1 MPQNPVVTP
10 QIISAAGTDVV
21 HISVVGTVDFDKNAV
36 LERSTVGVCRRPIT
50 LELLAVGLESDQI
63 RGFHLMRLSGSR
75 VLLIFQD
82 IQVRSRVVEL
92 SALDNWFE
100 SVLVWSPRACKSNQ
114 RVWLT
119 MYGIPVH
126 AWVDRTF
133 ENIPSIWGNF
143 VRIDG
148 ETSDA
153 VSFERARV
161 LIETDWLCNIDEV
174 VDLEVEGENFEV
186 RIVETDRGAVQFER
200 VDVVVSK
207 SEEVDERQE
216 EEVKSDEISLCVVAV
231 QDTNQVGLENVQS
244 LLEEQDS
251 AVVATI
257 NVALNDG
264 VDGWDQNEAG
274 LELGLCSNAMDKD
287 TEVVQYQGDSRKVRS
302 LSEIMFHCCPP
313 EERLIDSQRLAK
325 KLQGHARKTKS
336 KRFANASL
344 SDSDFERRKSVILH
358 EARETLQLWKLL
370 GATTIGNEEETKLEA
385 IDASLVCKLWISDT
399 FEFLFCPTEGRSG
412 GVLMVW
418 DEAVLLCK
426 SHLLGGHLFGCM
438 GDGHKRLGLAV
449 YLALQAGRHPWCIV
463 GDFNVVRTVEERQGM
478 VSLARG
484 MCEFNEFIEDLD
496 LADLP
501 LKGYRFTWFGSG
513 NKCSRVDRFLLSV
526 EWLEAFRVM
535 DETDWG
541 PKPFRFINAWV
552 DNPHNVQRMGI
563 EWGKLSESF
572 TTGDVLSKFRTMRQ
586 FLRVWNAKE
595 FGSIDDQIESYELL
609 LDGLDDRVARGEA
622 DTHFFHRTA
631 RIRGMRN
638 LISGGSGRL
647 QPDLNFRLLSVSQ
660 AANLEMVYSEHEVSD

>member
-133 ENIPSIWGNF
+133 ENIPSIW
-143 VRIDG
+143 
-148 ETSDA
+148 
-153 VSFERARV
+153 
-161 LIETDWLCNIDEV
+161 
-174 VDLEVEGENFEV
+174 DLEVEGENFEV

-264 VDGWDQNEAG
+264 VDG
-274 LELGLCSNAMDKD
+274 
-287 TEVVQYQGDSRKVRS
+287 VVV
-302 LSEIMFHCCPP
+302 
-313 EERLIDSQRLAK
+313 
-325 KLQGHARKTKS
+325 
-336 KRFANASL
+336 
-344 SDSDFERRKSVILH
+344 
-358 EARETLQLWKLL
+358 
-370 GATTIGNEEETKLEA
+370 
-385 IDASLVCKLWISDT
+385 
-399 FEFLFCPTEGRSG
+399 
-412 GVLMVW
+412 
-418 DEAVLLCK
+418 
-426 SHLLGGHLFGCM
+426 
-438 GDGHKRLGLAV
+438 
-449 YLALQAGRHPWCIV
+449 
-463 GDFNVVRTVEERQGM
+463 
-478 VSLARG
+478 
-484 MCEFNEFIEDLD
+484 
-496 LADLP
+496 
-501 LKGYRFTWFGSG
+501 
-513 NKCSRVDRFLLSV
+513 
-526 EWLEAFRVM
+526 
-535 DETDWG
+535 
-541 PKPFRFINAWV
+541 
-552 DNPHNVQRMGI
+552 
-563 EWGKLSESF
+563 
-572 TTGDVLSKFRTMRQ
+572 DVLQ
-586 FLRVWNAKE
+586 D
-595 FGSIDDQIESYELL
+595 GS
-609 LDGLDDRVARGEA
+609 
-622 DTHFFHRTA
+622 
-631 RIRGMRN
+631 
-638 LISGGSGRL
+638 
-647 QPDLNFRLLSVSQ
+647 
-660 AANLEMVYSEHEVSD
+660 